1 VVSNA
6 TAGSDADRV
15 RSSHEQGA
23 PPSYAKVAAKRLQEP
38 SAEQAAARSGT
49 GTPISARVA
58 AEVADSAE
66 LLHEEVPEREGHEG
80 GGSSGSGARRQSTSS
95 MSEASETAAEVADTA
110 ERLDYA
116 AERPGPGKVC
126 ASIALAS
133 SDCTLT
139 D

>member
-1 VVSNA
+1 
-6 TAGSDADRV
+6 
-15 RSSHEQGA
+15 
-23 PPSYAKVAAKRLQEP
+23 YAKVAAKHLQEP
-38 SAEQAAARSGT
+38 PVEQTADRSGT

-80 GGSSGSGARRQSTSS
+80 GGPSGSRARRQSSSS

-116 AERPGPGKVC
+116 AERPDRGKVC
-126 ASIALAS
+126 ASIALIV
-133 SDCTLT
+133 SDCTLIN
-139 D
+139 